1 MIHVSGFDLSHEEH
15 WNSWRGAERPG
26 CAAEPCS
33 RRWWNWWNDEE
44 FDQTISDPSARIL
57 FFDVFCLFFSSH
69 GGRFVFFLNSWWRKI
84 HLRWRTVAVMA
95 CAKRWILAAVVGW
108 PNLGWVLW
116 YLTDLYSNLG
126 KDRKVD
132 DDYILVGIY
141 QILSFLAGTL
151 ILLLSQLMVCNS
163 IIGAVM
169 ILLFCWIRQCFVVQ
183 MGI

>member
-1 MIHVSGFDLSHEEH
+1 MIHLSGFDLSRNTGTVGAAPNAPAAQPSHA
-15 WNSWRGAERPG
+15 RGGDGIDGMMRNLIKPSVIQ
-26 CAAEPCS
+26 C
-33 RRWWNWWNDEE
+33 
-44 FDQTISDPSARIL
+44 DPSARIL
-57 FFDVFCLFFSSH
+57 FFVVFCLLFSSH
-69 GGRFVFFLNSWWRKI
+69 GGRFVFFWILDERKI

-141 QILSFLAGTL
+141 QILSFWLVL
-151 ILLLSQLMVCNS
+151 WY
-163 IIGAVM
+163 
-169 ILLFCWIRQCFVVQ
+169 FCCHN
-183 MGI
+183 